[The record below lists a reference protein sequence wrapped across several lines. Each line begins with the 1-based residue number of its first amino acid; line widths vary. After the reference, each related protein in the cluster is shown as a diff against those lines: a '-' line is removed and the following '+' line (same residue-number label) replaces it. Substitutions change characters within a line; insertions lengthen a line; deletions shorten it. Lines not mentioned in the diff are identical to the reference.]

1 MKIRTH
7 IPKTKKLWI
16 STETE
21 IYNNGGGWMDS
32 PRVYARNAHCTH
44 TTHFIVSHFCVSAVV
59 FFPPLLFTFFF
70 QFVLCFVF
78 YISNVI
84 CSLFKWILWDTTRHL
99 FTSTTA
105 TVLAKTWKSLALRHE
120 YGFFVLLLF
129 LFIFFLLHLIHSI
142 RLRFHKISRNPFCI
156 SISRNFNQF
165 FAAVTAIGHCFL
177 FQQFHLF
184 LVGSPS
190 LFIFTLQRV
199 W

>member
-1 MKIRTH
+1 
-7 IPKTKKLWI
+7 
-16 STETE
+16 
-21 IYNNGGGWMDS
+21 MDS

-44 TTHFIVSHFCVSAVV
+44 TTHFIVFHFCVSAVV
-59 FFPPLLFTFFF
+59 FFHHHCSHFFS
-70 QFVLCFVF
+70 FVLCFVF

-129 LFIFFLLHLIHSI
+129 
-142 RLRFHKISRNPFCI
+142 
-156 SISRNFNQF
+156 
-165 FAAVTAIGHCFL
+165 FL
-177 FQQFHLF
+177 FFFCCIWFTQFVCDSIKYLKILSVFRFQEILTNFLQPVLRLVIAFYFNSSICFWLVHHLCF
-184 LVGSPS
+184 YLHCKE
-190 LFIFTLQRV
+190 LQRV